1 MGTHILQNPISSGKS
16 FKMGSLCSCIMK
28 EKESAHEIKPEEP
41 IDNKNQ
47 QNERIEHCNTVE
59 ELKEKLGSAGGKLVV
74 IDFYAT
80 WCDPCKQ
87 IAPKIEQ
94 MATEFPNVL
103 FLKVDIDQNDD
114 AAKEYDIT
122 SMPTFLL
129 IKDEKKV
136 SDLTGADSDKLRE
149 LVEQFK

>member
-1 MGTHILQNPISSGKS
+1 
-16 FKMGSLCSCIMK
+16 MK
-28 EKESAHEIKPEEP
+28 EKESVHEIKPEEP
-41 IDNKNQ
+41 NDNQ
-47 QNERIEHCNTVE
+47 TQPTEVIEHCNTLE

-74 IDFYAT
+74 IDFYAK
-80 WCDPCKQ
+80 WCGPCKQ

-103 FLKVDIDQNDD
+103 FLKVDIDKNDD
-114 AAKEYDIT
+114 ATKKYDIT
-122 SMPTFLL
+122 SIPTFLL

-136 SDLTGADSDKLRE
+136 SDLTGADSDKLRK

>member
-1 MGTHILQNPISSGKS
+1 
-16 FKMGSLCSCIMK
+16 
-28 EKESAHEIKPEEP
+28 
-41 IDNKNQ
+41 
-47 QNERIEHCNTVE
+47 
-59 ELKEKLGSAGGKLVV
+59 
-74 IDFYAT
+74 
-80 WCDPCKQ
+80 
-87 IAPKIEQ
+87 
-94 MATEFPNVL
+94 MATELPNVL